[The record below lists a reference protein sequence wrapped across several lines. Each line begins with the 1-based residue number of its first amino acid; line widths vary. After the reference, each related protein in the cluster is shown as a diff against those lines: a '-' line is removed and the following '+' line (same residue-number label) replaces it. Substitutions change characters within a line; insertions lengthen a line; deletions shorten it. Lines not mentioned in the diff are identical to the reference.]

1 MDGHLYLIWGRPE
14 WEEGIVSYG
23 KGLIEFVCQRLI
35 EGRKGSSWGV
45 KVGRRQGKRASR
57 VD

>member
-1 MDGHLYLIWGRPE
+1 MDGHLNLIWGWLE
-14 WEEGIVSYG
+14 WKEGIVSYW

-45 KVGRRQGKRASR
+45 KVGRRQGK
-57 VD
+57 